1 MMGPQPLPVL
11 RPHLTPAPAHGE
23 IRERGYPSRRRHRT
37 RGRLR
42 RLWRHHGLS
51 LTLCGLFAAYLLGQS
66 VTGHRDYNA
75 DRQAHGHSPLGH
87 AAYLRTGHF
96 LEAVAEN
103 WESEF
108 LQMAAYILLTVGL
121 RQKGAPESKTLDQEE
136 PVDAVPPRS
145 ADPHAPWPV
154 RRGGFLLTLYAHS
167 LTLALGGLFG
177 LSFLLHA
184 VGGARHSN
192 AAQLTHGE
200 SPVTL
205 LQYPGTSAFWFE
217 SLQNWQSEFLALGV
231 LLVLSVVLRQQGSP
245 ASKPVASPHEET
257 GHA

>member
-1 MMGPQPLPVL
+1 MGTHPTPVL
-11 RPHLTPAPAHGE
+11 RPHATPAPAYGA
-23 IRERGYPSRRRHRT
+23 IQERGYPSRRRHRT
-37 RGRLR
+37 RGGGP

-51 LTLCGLFAAYLLGQS
+51 LTLFGLFAVCLLGQS
-66 VTGHRDYNA
+66 ITGHRGYNA
-75 DRQAHGHSPLGH
+75 DQQAHGHSPLGYG
-87 AAYLRTGHF
+87 AYLRTGHF

-108 LQMAAYILLTVGL
+108 LQMTAYILLTVGL
-121 RQKGAPESKTLDQEE
+121 RQKGAPESKKLDQEE
-136 PVDAVPPRS
+136 PVDAAPQRS

-184 VGGARHSN
+184 VGGVRHYN
-192 AAQLTHGE
+192 AEQLTHGE

-205 LQYPGTSAFWFE
+205 LQYLGTSAFWFE

-231 LLVLSVVLRQQGSP
+231 MLVLSVVLRQQGSP
-245 ASKPVASPHEET
+245 ASKPVAAPHDET